1 MSPDTPDIELTPRR
15 REVLRA
21 VIEEHISTGQPVG
34 SQTLVRHHGFET
46 SASTLRYELA
56 WLESVGLLG
65 HPHTS
70 AGRVP
75 TELGYRFYAGALLE
89 ERPAVQPLPV
99 ELGDAS
105 REVDDALRATT
116 EALSQV
122 TSLLAIASAPSS
134 PVADIRHVE
143 VLALQPQVVMVVVI
157 TGSGAV
163 AKRTI
168 VFDAAVDPGLVEWGR
183 AYLNETLAGGSITER
198 AVRARLEDPALDVR
212 ERAFLDPIAPVF
224 HDLFEAG
231 PDRLVVGG
239 ASRLMS
245 ELSARD
251 QQGLNALAGVLEERA
266 EMLDR
271 LRAALRGDAVTVR
284 IGEEHGEPAL
294 RPVAM
299 ITAGY
304 GLPRRALGAVG
315 VIGPVRMDY
324 AQAIVAVR
332 GAAAA
337 LSAYVEDVYED

>member
-1 MSPDTPDIELTPRR
+1 MTNPSDLDITARR
-15 REVLRA
+15 QRVLRA

-34 SQTLVRHHGFET
+34 SQTLVRKGAFAT

-56 WLESVGLLG
+56 WLESVGLLA

-75 TELGYRFYAGALLE
+75 TELGYRFYAEALVD
-89 ERPAVQPLPV
+89 ERQAPIPLAVDLT
-99 ELGDAS
+99 EAS

-122 TSLLAIASAPSS
+122 TSLLAIASAPS
-134 PVADIRHVE
+134 VAVVDVRHIE
-143 VLALQPQVVMVVVI
+143 IIPLQPQVVMVLVI

-163 AKRTI
+163 AKR
-168 VFDAAVDPGLVEWGR
+168 VFAFDAPVDPGLAEWAR
-183 AYLNETLAGGSITER
+183 SYLNETLTGGAISER
-198 AVRARLEDPALDVR
+198 AVRNRTEHPDLDPR
-212 ERAFLDPIAPVF
+212 ERTFLDSIAAVF

-231 PDRLVVGG
+231 ADRLFVGG

-245 ELSARD
+245 ELRAQD
-251 QQGLNALAGVLEERA
+251 QHELNQLASVLEERA
-266 EMLDR
+266 VMLDQ
-271 LRAALRGDAVTVR
+271 LRAALRGDGVTVR
-284 IGEEHGEPAL
+284 LGEEHVDPAL

-304 GLPRRALGAVG
+304 GLPRRVLGAVS

-332 GAAAA
+332 GAAAV
-337 LSAYVEDVYED
+337 LSQYVEDVYED

>member
-1 MSPDTPDIELTPRR
+1 MTTPPDLDLTERR
-15 REVLRA
+15 QRVLRA
-21 VIEEHISTGQPVG
+21 VVEEHIATGQPVG
-34 SQTLVRHHGFET
+34 SQTLVRTRGFRS

-75 TELGYRFYAGALLE
+75 TERGYRFYAEELLA
-89 ERPAVQPLPV
+89 ERPAAEPLAIDLS
-99 ELGDAS
+99 EAS

-122 TSLLAIASAPSS
+122 TRLLAVVTAPS
-134 PVADIRHVE
+134 VATADIRHVE
-143 VLALQPQVVMVVVI
+143 VLALQPQVVMVLVI

-163 AKRTI
+163 AKR
-168 VFDAAVDPGLVEWGR
+168 VFAFEAPVDPGLADWAR
-183 AYLNETLAGGSITER
+183 AFLNETLAGEALTER
-198 AVRARLEDPALDVR
+198 GVLQRLRGDDLDER
-212 ERAFLDPIAPVF
+212 ERGFLAAIEPVF

-231 PDRLVVGG
+231 ADRLYVGG

-245 ELSARD
+245 ELQAQD
-251 QQGLNALAGVLEERA
+251 QRELGELAAVLEERA
-266 EMLDR
+266 TMLEH
-271 LRAALRGDAVTVR
+271 LRSALRGDQVTIR
-284 IGEEHGEPAL
+284 IGEEHAMPAL

-304 GLPRRALGAVG
+304 GLPHRVLGAVS
-315 VIGPVRMDY
+315 VIGPLRMDY
-324 AQAIVAVR
+324 ARAIVAVR

-337 LSAYVEDVYED
+337 LSAYVEDVYEDA